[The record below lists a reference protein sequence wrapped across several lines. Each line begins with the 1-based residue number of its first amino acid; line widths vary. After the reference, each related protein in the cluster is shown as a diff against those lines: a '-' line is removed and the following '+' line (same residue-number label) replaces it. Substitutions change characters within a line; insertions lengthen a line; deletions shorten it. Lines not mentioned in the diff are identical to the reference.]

1 MSGISRTAKMFDVTT
16 ANSVIMP
23 EPQRVPVEKVSFLAK
38 HIFSTLITKFS
49 FNDNQLRIH
58 TEQMFCQ
65 KSNKP
70 GRGKV
75 KQLPAEIKMDNE

>member
-38 HIFSTLITKFS
+38 HIFSTLITNFHLTIISCEYTRSRCFARKVIS
-49 FNDNQLRIH
+49 RAA
-58 TEQMFCQ
+58 
-65 KSNKP
+65 
-70 GRGKV
+70 GRLNNF
-75 KQLPAEIKMDNE
+75 QQR